1 MPPKEK
7 QMIDLNTL
15 DPQQLSMLKKEF
27 EEELNGLMRSTMA
40 LQKAAG
46 EFGASGQAVEALQ
59 EHTEGKLPLKPA
71 KSQARHTIQSSS
83 FRVHHHST
91 GEANLHGR

>member
-1 MPPKEK
+1 
-7 QMIDLNTL
+7 MIDLSTL

-59 EHTEGKLPLKPA
+59 EHREGKLPQHIATSHALHTMCPHIL
-71 KSQARHTIQSSS
+71 QAASPQCR
-83 FRVHHHST
+83 
-91 GEANLHGR
+91 